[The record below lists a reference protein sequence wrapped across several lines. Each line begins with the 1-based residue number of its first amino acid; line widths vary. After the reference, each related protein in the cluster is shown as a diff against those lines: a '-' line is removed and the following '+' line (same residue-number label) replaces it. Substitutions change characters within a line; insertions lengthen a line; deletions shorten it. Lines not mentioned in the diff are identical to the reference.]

1 MREITAIM
9 RFFVQGDSGMSQIV
23 DFEVWMRLQRL
34 WMEMIAWMLIFL
46 GGRWLRE
53 TSDERNTK

>member
-34 WMEMIAWMLIFL
+34 WMEMIAWMLIFF
-46 GGRWLRE
+46 GRWLRE